1 MLCNQRQIIEQAK
14 FTFSPLGKVFE
25 KQIETIKDQEK
36 KQVEAIKEHGKQL
49 VNSDKDIHNKS
60 HKIFDELFYERMS
73 KINDLSR
80 QINFNNLIYHFKDKS
95 ISSINFIGFKAPL
108 HLCRDIFN
116 GNTKL
121 AKAEEDQEQFKS
133 DLNEIPRRNPKKK
146 SEHQIKQ

>member
-1 MLCNQRQIIEQAK
+1 MTIDDQIKDKKLRYNINREATKILALSSGKIDKYECLTGEEILPSNQRQIIEQAK

-60 HKIFDELFYERMS
+60 HKIFDELSYERMS

-95 ISSINFIGFKAPL
+95 ISPINFIGFKASL
-108 HLCRDIFN
+108 HL
-116 GNTKL
+116 
-121 AKAEEDQEQFKS
+121 
-133 DLNEIPRRNPKKK
+133 
-146 SEHQIKQ
+146 